1 MLVFVFD
8 HLRNLCIFLIELHL
22 LCQLLN
28 FHIQSIL
35 LIEQVTNFPILG
47 VCDTRHVIQRLGL
60 MGLLD
65 LRQLL
70 GEFLFLL
77 LLLHE

>member
-1 MLVFVFD
+1 M
-8 HLRNLCIFLIELHL
+8 
-22 LCQLLN
+22 
-28 FHIQSIL
+28 

-77 LLLHE
+77 LLLHEQVTNVFILIINRLSCLLDSLACLLAGLWTE